1 MLNCPIFKI
10 TGAKALIALV
20 LLSIE
25 AHYTSLTTAIVCNT
39 HPMNCHKSRTN
50 LKDKLRFLQEIY
62 QVSLSLLYQNIGRVD
77 RIKVVGVSGQVND
90 GGFECSNSE
99 VDYIEIGG
107 GG

>member
-1 MLNCPIFKI
+1 MGVPQLY
-10 TGAKALIALV
+10 A
-20 LLSIE
+20 
-25 AHYTSLTTAIVCNT
+25 TSTQGL
-39 HPMNCHKSRTN
+39 NCHKNRTN
-50 LKDKLRFLQEIY
+50 LKDKNRDSYRHTKYHFLY
-62 QVSLSLLYQNIGRVD
+62 YQNIGRVD